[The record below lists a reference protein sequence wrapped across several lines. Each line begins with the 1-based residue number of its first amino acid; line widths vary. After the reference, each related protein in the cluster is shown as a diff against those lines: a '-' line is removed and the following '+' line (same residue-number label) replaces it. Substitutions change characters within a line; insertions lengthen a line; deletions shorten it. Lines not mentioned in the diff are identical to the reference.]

1 MDEENKLLT
10 DFLDTITG
18 SLDSFNQKH
27 LNIVLP
33 FWNTENITSSVQK
46 NNVITEC
53 IITAEKKGVH
63 FHQNNHGFV
72 AILRFPQHNP
82 KSRYRLLET
91 FYKRLPERKAYGGM
105 NALQYLINEL
115 IDNIYQHSQF
125 SKAYLGVERYDDM
138 FMLCIC
144 DDGITIKQSLQKIQP
159 TIADGSEA
167 IKKALQGVSSKNE
180 QRGWGL
186 SSTVSIARH
195 GYHAEILIVSSDGAC
210 WIKDDEQNLFNLD
223 DASYHGTLLEFRMKL
238 PIPTVDIY
246 EYL

>member
-18 SLDSFNQKH
+18 SLDGFNQKH

-82 KSRYRLLET
+82 KS
-91 FYKRLPERKAYGGM
+91 
-105 NALQYLINEL
+105 
-115 IDNIYQHSQF
+115 
-125 SKAYLGVERYDDM
+125 
-138 FMLCIC
+138 
-144 DDGITIKQSLQKIQP
+144 
-159 TIADGSEA
+159 
-167 IKKALQGVSSKNE
+167 
-180 QRGWGL
+180 
-186 SSTVSIARH
+186 
-195 GYHAEILIVSSDGAC
+195 
-210 WIKDDEQNLFNLD
+210 
-223 DASYHGTLLEFRMKL
+223 
-238 PIPTVDIY
+238 
-246 EYL
+246 